1 MQLSWWWASL
11 LYRLQMKMSSS
22 PEGLYFGAGGMV
34 GTTMVSWCTLTHVV
48 LRFGFRFNKVCLHT
62 HQRNW
67 SDPCRYCIQRLG
79 VLAVSLPAR
88 KGQMG
93 PFYFWKRTK
102 AGSARF
108 LGSLPKIKFSNK
120 REAMFEDMYLSKI
133 GLTLIFSNQSV
144 MMWKHPLTQDE
155 L

>member
-1 MQLSWWWASL
+1 
-11 LYRLQMKMSSS
+11 
-22 PEGLYFGAGGMV
+22 
-34 GTTMVSWCTLTHVV
+34 
-48 LRFGFRFNKVCLHT
+48 
-62 HQRNW
+62 
-67 SDPCRYCIQRLG
+67 
-79 VLAVSLPAR
+79 
-88 KGQMG
+88 MG
-93 PFYFWKRTK
+93 PFYFWKRTE